1 MKKFLVLLTMCLWAS
16 SSFALLDDGVNSL
29 GAYFDVNGDV
39 NCFAPTPAT
48 PFNVYWILANP
59 AVANLGGFEFAW
71 AFSPEVVPAPFIL
84 GATLPASALNIGTN
98 FNLIVGLGGGL
109 VTTDA
114 TTLVTLN
121 MMVLAPVAAATYI
134 TAGPATP
141 ASIPGHAATND
152 FTNPA
157 AIIPMNF
164 STVDGVNVII
174 NEAGW
179 VVPGVAKMSCPGPVA
194 TETATWSN
202 VKTLFR

>member
-1 MKKFLVLLTMCLWAS
+1 MKRIVALFAICLWAGT
-16 SSFALLDDGVNSL
+16 SFALLDDGTNSL
-29 GAYFDVNGDV
+29 GAYFDADGNV
-39 NCFAPTPAT
+39 NCFAPAPAT

-59 AVANLGGFEFAW
+59 VAENLGGFEFAW
-71 AFSPEVVPAPFIL
+71 AFAPEVVPAPFIL
-84 GATLPASALNIGTN
+84 SVTLPPSALNIGTN
-98 FNLIVGLGGGL
+98 TNLIVGLGGGL
-109 VTTDA
+109 ITTEA

-121 MMVLAPVAAATYI
+121 MMVLAPVNPETYI

-152 FTNPA
+152 FANPA
-157 AIIPMNF
+157 DIVPMNF

-174 NEAGW
+174 DENGW